1 MKLTALLKKIG
12 EILNPFRAAIP
23 EDTDTE
29 GKESGVKSPDDTIR
43 TRSQR
48 KKDFLPEADL
58 TTNIDRYRHPS
69 EF

>member
-1 MKLTALLKKIG
+1 MKLTALLKKFG
-12 EILNPFRAAIP
+12 KALNPFRAAMP
-23 EDTDTE
+23 EGFDTE
-29 GKESGVKSPDDTIR
+29 GRESGVKSPDDTMR

-58 TTNIDRYRHPS
+58 TANIDRYRRPS

>member
-12 EILNPFRAAIP
+12 KILNPFRAALP
-23 EDTDTE
+23 EDPETE
-29 GKESGVKSPDDTIR
+29 DKESGVRGPGDTMR

-58 TTNIDRYRHPS
+58 TTNLDRYRHPS

>member
-12 EILNPFRAAIP
+12 RTLNPFRAAMP
-23 EDTDTE
+23 EDFDYE
-29 GKESGVKSPDDTIR
+29 RRESGLEEPDDILR
-43 TRSQR
+43 TGSQR